1 MQEAAAHWESAYASH
16 RGESASWYQA
26 TPRMSL
32 ELLDALQVGPD
43 VSVIDVGGGASTLVD
58 ELVAK
63 GFADVSV
70 LDLSG
75 NALAATRRRLGEDV
89 AVDWLQADVLEW
101 QPRRRYGLWHDRA
114 LLHFLVEPGDRDRY
128 LQTLRSAVEE
138 NGAVVLASFAPDGPP
153 SCSGLPVVRYSVD
166 ELVELLGAGFEL
178 VDARREEHETPRGSI
193 QPFTWVAGRSRGARR
208 RTFPDSK

>member
-1 MQEAAAHWESAYASH
+1 
-16 RGESASWYQA
+16 
-26 TPRMSL
+26 
-32 ELLDALQVGPD
+32 
-43 VSVIDVGGGASTLVD
+43 
-58 ELVAK
+58 
-63 GFADVSV
+63 
-70 LDLSG
+70 
-75 NALAATRRRLGEDV
+75 
-89 AVDWLQADVLEW
+89 
-101 QPRRRYGLWHDRA
+101 